1 MPIIRPCWGNPS
13 ENVYHFYRPAFQSA
27 IFFDASSTKRRFL
40 SPFFRSWHHVLK
52 FGLYFFC
59 QKTLSLSK
67 STGHPPPYSEDENP
81 KIKPKFQ
88 KSSDRQGITILAVL
102 KALEAP
108 KTACKILIPCFPII
122 EKRVR

>member
-27 IFFDASSTKRRFL
+27 IFFDASSTKRWFL
-40 SPFFRSWHHVLK
+40 SPFFWSWHHVLK

-59 QKTLSLSK
+59 QKHFPFQNRPGIPLRIRRTK
-67 STGHPPPYSEDENP
+67 NP
-81 KIKPKFQ
+81 EIKPKFQ